1 MLRLKEMVLIEQ
13 STGSKRSQSKRM
25 APSKVSLGRSP
36 ADILVTGGIIAKKVL
51 VFNFIKMV
59 TNMKACGLLIKNM
72 VKVIIGAM
80 KMANSEESTQ
90 EIGSR
95 INNTEEAPFSSKM
108 ATVTM
113 DTGST
118 ECLKVKAV

>member
-1 MLRLKEMVLIEQ
+1 
-13 STGSKRSQSKRM
+13 M
-25 APSKVSLGRSP
+25 APLKVSLGRSP
-36 ADILVTGGIIAKKVL
+36 ADILVTGGIIAKKVS

-113 DTGST
+113 DTGSMEQAIALAKKKT
-118 ECLKVKAV
+118 KI